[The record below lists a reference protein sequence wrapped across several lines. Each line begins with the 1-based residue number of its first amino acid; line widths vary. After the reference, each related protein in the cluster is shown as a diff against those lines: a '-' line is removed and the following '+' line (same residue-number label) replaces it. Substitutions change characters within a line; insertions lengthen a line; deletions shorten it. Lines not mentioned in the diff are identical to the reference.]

1 MVIDELFKQKKD
13 SGTTNPYL
21 RAQRAWDFQI
31 MKSYN
36 TLKKWQALAL
46 LAMGLLAF
54 SIVYSYVHI
63 SQPKLVPYVVTVNPD
78 GDITYKGVIYNQK
91 LSVTDSVVR
100 NYLIR
105 FLTHIRTVSS
115 DVVIL
120 KQYLADAYYIAAP
133 DCQRQLTEMIQTT
146 KPFEMLKD
154 KQRRDIKITVFEKVA
169 ESTWRCEWIEE
180 IREDGVLTD
189 KLAMS
194 GTFSYLTSFPE
205 NEIQAENNPFG
216 LYFSEFYITEKRT

>member
-1 MVIDELFKQKKD
+1 MSVKTNVIGNQLKTPQD
-13 SGTTNPYL
+13 PYL
-21 RAQRAWDFQI
+21 WAERMWDFQI
-31 MKSYN
+31 IKSYN

-46 LAMGLLAF
+46 ILGGLLVF
-54 SIVYSYVHI
+54 SIVYSYIHI
-63 SQPKLVPYVVTVNPD
+63 SQPKLVPYVVTVNSD
-78 GDITYKGVIYNQK
+78 GDISYKGIIYNQK

-105 FLTHIRTVSS
+105 FLKDVRTVSS
-115 DVVIL
+115 DVVVL
-120 KQYLADAYYIAAP
+120 KQYLSDAYFISAP

-146 KPFEMLKD
+146 KPFEMLRD
-154 KQRRDIKITVFEKVA
+154 KKRRDLKISVFEKVA

-189 KLAMS
+189 KIVMS
-194 GTFSYLTSFPE
+194 GTFSYVTSFPE